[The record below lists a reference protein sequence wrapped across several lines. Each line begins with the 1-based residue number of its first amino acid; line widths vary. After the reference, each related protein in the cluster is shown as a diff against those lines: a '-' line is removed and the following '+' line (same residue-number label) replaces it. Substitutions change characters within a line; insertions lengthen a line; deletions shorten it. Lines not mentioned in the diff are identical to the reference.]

1 MNMNI
6 NDWINVI
13 VSVISGLAVCIPLAI
28 QLVKFI
34 KKAIQEKNWANV
46 MRLVLKLMEEAE
58 QNFKTGA
65 EKKEYVLDSIKAL
78 ESTLNYD
85 IDIDAISIMIDT
97 ICNTAKKINTK

>member
-34 KKAIQEKNWANV
+34 KKAIQEKNWTNV

-97 ICNTAKKINTK
+97 ICNTTKKINTK

>member
-1 MNMNI
+1 MSI

-13 VSVISGLAVCIPLAI
+13 ISVISGLAVCIPLTI

-34 KKAIQEKNWANV
+34 KKAIKEKNWASV
-46 MRLVLKLMEEAE
+46 VQLVLKLMEEAE

-85 IDIDAISIMIDT
+85 VDMDAISAMIDT
-97 ICNTAKKINTK
+97 ICNATKKINIK